1 MSAAAVIIVINI
13 PPKRQNASLADQ
25 VAESVRA
32 ALAALEAPDDEP
44 LQRRDPAGPGDRL

>member
-1 MSAAAVIIVINI
+1 MSAAAVIIII
-13 PPKRQNASLADQ
+13 TPPPKRQSVSLADQ

>member
-1 MSAAAVIIVINI
+1 MSAAVIIII
-13 PPKRQNASLADQ
+13 TPPPTRPKSSLADQ

-32 ALAALEAPDDEP
+32 AMAALEAPDDEP